1 MVKHFTAI
9 LAAAVLVGA
18 TVSVP
23 HKAEATPAWVIPAV
37 IAAGVGGVV
46 VASVGASAATRTYGY
61 EPAPGSIYVQPR
73 AAATCKIVRER
84 TPSGGW
90 ARVEICE

>member
-1 MVKHFTAI
+1 MMKYLTAI
-9 LAAAVLVGA
+9 LAAAALAGA

-23 HKAEATPAWVIPAV
+23 TKAEAYPVWLFPA
-37 IAAGVGGVV
+37 IAAGVGGL
-46 VASVGASAATRTYGY
+46 AVGAVVTTAAAQPYYG
-61 EPAPGSIYVQPR
+61 PAPGNIYVQPR

>member
-1 MVKHFTAI
+1 MVKYLTAI
-9 LAAAVLVGA
+9 LAAAALAGA

-23 HKAEATPAWVIPAV
+23 TKAEAYPVWVIPAIV
-37 IAAGVGGVV
+37 AAGVGGLAVGT
-46 VASVGASAATRTYGY
+46 VATSAAAQQYG
-61 EPAPGSIYVQPR
+61 APGNIYVQPR
-73 AAATCKIVRER
+73 AAATCRIVRER